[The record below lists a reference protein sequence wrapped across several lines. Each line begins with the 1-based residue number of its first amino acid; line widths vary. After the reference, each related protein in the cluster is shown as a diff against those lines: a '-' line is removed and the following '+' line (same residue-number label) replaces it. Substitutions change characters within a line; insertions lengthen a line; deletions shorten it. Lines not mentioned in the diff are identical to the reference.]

1 LLINSN
7 YQTIS
12 IKFVLRNLIIEG
24 VIMSK
29 LIFDIENSN
38 GENQVPEEFVFG
50 KTFTTHVLEMNYDAS
65 NGGWQDAIIKKHENI
80 SMSPAALVFH
90 YGQAIFEGLKAYK
103 QVDGAISLF
112 RPEKNFER
120 LNRSAEKMCI
130 PQIDIDFVM
139 KGLIELIKID
149 KDWIPSKPG
158 HSLYIRPVIFA
169 TDAML
174 GVKPGDQ
181 YKFLIL
187 LSPVGPYYPEGFKP
201 VPIMVTDKYVRAV
214 RGGVGDCKTAGN
226 YAASLHAQLEAKK
239 YGFAQV
245 LYLDALKQQYIE
257 EVGTMNMF
265 VQFKNEVATPRLSGT
280 ILPGIT
286 RMSVLEILKDW
297 GYNVSERDISLQEII
312 ENYNNGNLVE
322 LFGTGTAAVI
332 SSISKL
338 KYGDTELQFNDEHA
352 GELGTKLY
360 EALSDIQYGKTDD
373 KYNWNKII

>member
-1 LLINSN
+1 
-7 YQTIS
+7 
-12 IKFVLRNLIIEG
+12 
-24 VIMSK
+24 MSK
-29 LIFDIENSN
+29 LIVLNDNSN
-38 GENQVPEEFVFG
+38 ESNQIPKEFVFG
-50 KTFTTHVLEMNYDAS
+50 KTFTTHVLEMDYDSAK
-65 NGGWQDAIIKKHENI
+65 GGWQDAIIKKHEDI
-80 SMSPAALVFH
+80 SVSPAALVFH

-103 QVDGAISLF
+103 QIDGKISLF
-112 RPEKNFER
+112 RPRKNFER

-130 PQIDIDFVM
+130 PEIDIDFVM
-139 KGLIELIKID
+139 EGLLELIKID
-149 KDWIPSKPG
+149 KDWIPEKPG

-169 TDAML
+169 TDPML

-181 YKFLIL
+181 YKFMII

-226 YAASLHAQLEAKK
+226 YAASLHAQRDAKK
-239 YGFAQV
+239 QGFTQV
-245 LYLDALKQQYIE
+245 LYLDALKQENIE

-265 VQFKNEVATPRLSGT
+265 VHFKDEVATPRLSGT

-297 GYNVSERDISLQEII
+297 NYNVNERDIPINEIVGK
-312 ENYNNGNLVE
+312 YNSGNLVE

-338 KYGDTELQFNDEHA
+338 KYGDTLLKFSDENP

-360 EALSDIQYGKTDD
+360 QTLTDIQYGRIED
-373 KYNWNKII
+373 KYNWNIIVE

>member
-1 LLINSN
+1 MN
-7 YQTIS
+7 
-12 IKFVLRNLIIEG
+12 
-24 VIMSK
+24 K
-29 LIFDIENSN
+29 LIFETEPTKEKIQIPDELI
-38 GENQVPEEFVFG
+38 FG
-50 KTFTTHVLEMNYDAS
+50 KTFTTHVLEMDYDS
-65 NGGWQDAIIKKHENI
+65 EKGGWQDAIIKKHENI
-80 SMSPAALVFH
+80 SLSPAALVFH

-103 QVDGAISLF
+103 QIDGKIVLF
-112 RPEKNFER
+112 RPTKNLER

-130 PQIDIDFVM
+130 PQVNIDFVM
-139 KGLIELIKID
+139 EGLIELINVD
-149 KDWIPSKPG
+149 RDWIPNKPG
-158 HSLYIRPVIFA
+158 HSLYIRPVMFA
-169 TDAML
+169 TDPML
-174 GVKPGDQ
+174 GVKAGEK

-187 LSPVGPYYPEGFKP
+187 LSPVGPYYPGGFKP

-226 YAASLHAQLEAKK
+226 YAASLYAQREAKK
-239 YGFAQV
+239 LGFAQV
-245 LYLDALKQQYIE
+245 LYLDGLQQKYIE

-297 GYNVSERDISLQEII
+297 GYNVSERDIELKEII
-312 ENYNNGNLVE
+312 DAYNNGNLVE

-338 KYGDTELQFNDEHA
+338 KYGETEIMFSDNHA

-360 EALSDIQYGKTDD
+360 EALTDIQYGKSED
-373 KYNWNKII
+373 KFGWNVIVK

>member
-1 LLINSN
+1 
-7 YQTIS
+7 
-12 IKFVLRNLIIEG
+12 
-24 VIMSK
+24 MSK
-29 LIFDIENSN
+29 LIIDNNSSTNSN
-38 GENQVPEEFVFG
+38 NIPDELVFG
-50 KTFTTHVLEMNYDAS
+50 KTFTSHVLEMDYDS
-65 NGGWQDAIIKKHENI
+65 EKGGWQDAIIKKHSDI
-80 SMSPAALVFH
+80 SISPAALVFH

-103 QVDGAISLF
+103 QVDGKISLF
-112 RPEKNFER
+112 RPTKNLER
-120 LNRSAEKMCI
+120 LNRSAEKVCM

-149 KDWIPSKPG
+149 KNWIPTKPG
-158 HSLYIRPVIFA
+158 HSLYIRPVMFA

-174 GVKPGDQ
+174 GVKPGEK

-201 VPIMVTDKYVRAV
+201 VPILVTDKYVRAV

-226 YAASLHAQLEAKK
+226 YAASLYAQREAKK
-239 YGFAQV
+239 LGYTQV
-245 LYLDALKQQYIE
+245 LYLDALKQKNIE

-265 VQFKNEVATPRLSGT
+265 VHFKNEVATPRLSGT

-286 RMSVLEILKDW
+286 RMSTLELLKDW
-297 GYNVSERDISLQEII
+297 GYNVSERDIPLEEII
-312 ENYNNGNLVE
+312 ESYNNKNLQE

-338 KYGDTELQFNDEHA
+338 KYGETELQFSDEHA

-360 EALSDIQYGKTDD
+360 EALTAIQYGKTED
-373 KYNWNKII
+373 KYNWNIIVE

>member
-1 LLINSN
+1 
-7 YQTIS
+7 
-12 IKFVLRNLIIEG
+12 
-24 VIMSK
+24 MSK
-29 LIFDIENSN
+29 LIIDNNSSTNSN
-38 GENQVPEEFVFG
+38 NIPDELVFG
-50 KTFTTHVLEMNYDAS
+50 KTFTSHVLEMDYDS
-65 NGGWQDAIIKKHENI
+65 EKGGWQDAIIKKHSDI
-80 SMSPAALVFH
+80 SISPAALVFH

-103 QVDGAISLF
+103 QVDGKISLF
-112 RPEKNFER
+112 RPTKNLER
-120 LNRSAEKMCI
+120 LNRSAEKVCM

-149 KDWIPSKPG
+149 KNWIPTKPG
-158 HSLYIRPVIFA
+158 HSLYIRPVMFA

-174 GVKPGDQ
+174 GVKPGEK

-201 VPIMVTDKYVRAV
+201 VPILVTDKFVRAV

-226 YAASLHAQLEAKK
+226 YAASLYAQREAKK
-239 YGFAQV
+239 LGYTQV
-245 LYLDALKQQYIE
+245 LYLDALKQKNIE

-265 VQFKNEVATPRLSGT
+265 VHFKNEVATPRLSGT

-286 RMSVLEILKDW
+286 RMSTLELLKDW
-297 GYNVSERDISLQEII
+297 GYNVSERDIPLEEII
-312 ENYNNGNLVE
+312 ESYNHKNLQE

-338 KYGDTELQFNDEHA
+338 KYGETELQFSDEHA

-360 EALSDIQYGKTDD
+360 EALTAIQYGKTED
-373 KYNWNKII
+373 KYNWNIIVE

>member
-1 LLINSN
+1 MN
-7 YQTIS
+7 
-12 IKFVLRNLIIEG
+12 
-24 VIMSK
+24 K
-29 LIFDIENSN
+29 LIFETEPTKEKIQIPDELI
-38 GENQVPEEFVFG
+38 FG
-50 KTFTTHVLEMNYDAS
+50 KTFTTHVLEMDYDS
-65 NGGWQDAIIKKHENI
+65 EKGGWQDAIIKKHENI
-80 SMSPAALVFH
+80 SLSPAALVFH

-103 QVDGAISLF
+103 QIDGKIVLF
-112 RPEKNFER
+112 RPTKNLER

-130 PQIDIDFVM
+130 PQVNIDFVM
-139 KGLIELIKID
+139 EGLIELINVD
-149 KDWIPSKPG
+149 RDWIPNKPG
-158 HSLYIRPVIFA
+158 HSLYIRPVMFA
-169 TDAML
+169 TDPML
-174 GVKPGDQ
+174 GVKAGEK

-187 LSPVGPYYPEGFKP
+187 LSPVGPYYPGGFKP

-226 YAASLHAQLEAKK
+226 YAASLYAQREAKK
-239 YGFAQV
+239 LGFAQV
-245 LYLDALKQQYIE
+245 LYLDGLQQKYIE

-297 GYNVSERDISLQEII
+297 GYNVSERDIELKEII
-312 ENYNNGNLVE
+312 DAYNNGNLVE

-338 KYGDTELQFNDEHA
+338 KYGETEIMFSDDHA

-360 EALSDIQYGKTDD
+360 EALTDIQYGKSED
-373 KYNWNKII
+373 KFGWNVIVK